1 MKGTRSFSTLAA
13 LCVIATAACSKSKD
27 KKDVAAVAQDT
38 MLLHDLAEA
47 NRNTAAAEAT
57 DSTQVVSHSN
67 TGGGLGSGA
76 LTSGSVTPGA
86 TNASGTNASG
96 TNAGAMN
103 QVATSTVRPPAPKP
117 RISAPTGSGDA
128 RGPTNVS
135 ARMDSGNSPSSR
147 STSGDPCDS
156 PSMGDQRSCLNRSIA
171 TNDAG
176 LNRVYQD
183 LISQARTSGGAELE
197 ERFRQ
202 RQRDWIN
209 QRDVDCRQQ
218 ATIADG
224 HLWARD
230 MAACLAEYSR
240 RRTSELQS
248 SLNQLR
254 GQ

>member
-1 MKGTRSFSTLAA
+1 MKGTRSLSTLAT

-57 DSTQVVSHSN
+57 DTTGAVLQSSTA
-67 TGGGLGSGA
+67 GGLGSGA
-76 LTSGSVTPGA
+76 LTSGSVTPSA
-86 TNASGTNASG
+86 TNVAGTSN
-96 TNAGAMN
+96 
-103 QVATSTVRPPAPKP
+103 VRPPAPKP

-135 ARMDSGNSPSSR
+135 ATMDSGNSPSSR
-147 STSGDPCDS
+147 STSGDPCES
-156 PSMGDQRSCLNRSIA
+156 PSMSDQRSCLNRSIA
-171 TNDAG
+171 ANDAD

-202 RQRDWIN
+202 RQRDWVN
-209 QRDVDCRQQ
+209 RRDVDCRQQ
-218 ATIADG
+218 ATISDG

-230 MAACLAEYSR
+230 MAACLADYSR

>member
-76 LTSGSVTPGA
+76 LTSGSVTSGA
-86 TNASGTNASG
+86 TNASG

-171 TNDAG
+171 TNDAS

-230 MAACLAEYSR
+230 MAACLADYSR